1 MKMNNNKNTAEDIIR
16 NVEDEASDVIDQIE
30 KDISEEVV
38 DPIKDHREDHA
49 EDDIAVQTANE
60 YFEANAEEEETV
72 PEPVKKET
80 KQEKSIRLVEQARGI
95 VKEADD
101 VSSECTLLLR
111 DDLAEYED
119 AKINLKE
126 RGFDTCNALLESMG
140 HRSTEDEHE
149 EEAVVFESKA
159 ILKPVVIK
167 EVSSGKFTG
176 VLSALIAGAV
186 TAIGLVYVATEKLGM
201 TLYIDKVPSPAIRE
215 NIAGWFSTLIGM
227 ESNMYVGAGVFG
239 VSVLLVMVIVYMLR
253 VTLKTSSNLHF
264 AVKQFVEAEL
274 YAEQKVDCKVEMEK
288 VDVHL
293 KDTIKTFKTYEVL
306 FNEQQG
312 KLQRILHIEGPKE
325 QATDYDARSF
335 AEIRETQNL
344 IHAIKGFM
352 TISMSEEGKLSEAS
366 VLRLE
371 KVKTQMDSMID
382 RLYGI

>member
-1 MKMNNNKNTAEDIIR
+1 MNNNKNTTEDMIR

-38 DPIKDHREDHA
+38 DPIKDQT

-60 YFEANAEEEETV
+60 YFDANAEEEEIV
-72 PEPVKKET
+72 PEVKKKES
-80 KQEKSIRLVEQARGI
+80 KQEKAIRLVAQARGI

-119 AKINLKE
+119 TKINLKE

-140 HRSTEDEHE
+140 YRSTDEEVE

-159 ILKPVVIK
+159 IVKPVVIK
-167 EVSSGKFTG
+167 DVSSGKFTG
-176 VLSALIAGAV
+176 VLSALIAGGV
-186 TAIGLVYVATEKLGM
+186 TAIGLVYLATEKLGM
-201 TLYIDKVPSPAIRE
+201 TLYIDKVPSPAITE

-227 ESNMYVGAGVFG
+227 ESNMVVGAGVFG
-239 VSVLLVMVIVYMLR
+239 VSVLLVMVIIYMLR

-288 VDVHL
+288 VDLHM

-325 QATDYDARSF
+325 QATEYDTRSF

-344 IHAIKGFM
+344 IHAIKDFM

-371 KVKTQMDSMID
+371 KVKIQMDSMID